1 VATLINAIPMER
13 QPNRSIFGQ
22 CKNTF
27 KSMKSRMKGSQSAP
41 NSRSAPFMDQ
51 GGSSMG
57 FHHSVEDTSQE
68 DQVSS
73 QHSTIVY
80 LIPGGVFKLSKT
92 LIFTSQKNVHGF
104 TLIFTFQKNVHGFN
118 KKCQICMSDL
128 KEDQEIIP
136 FSTCRDHRFHT
147 HCIHKW
153 TQKYLHPTCPT
164 CRAVDPVV
172 EKYIQRRREQ
182 LESDPHKAR
191 LDNFDVLVEL
201 HGVSLGR
208 LEALHHTSEGSNP
221 LEPLDSLPGDPLAR
235 VEQLVEHNE
244 DRLRC
249 LTSNLNRRP
258 RYLEFQGANPEDL
271 SARLDSLEQLL
282 HHHGVW
288 IKRLE
293 SGF

>member
-1 VATLINAIPMER
+1 MRLLVLLISVATLINAIPMER
-13 QPNRSIFGQ
+13 QPHRSIFGQ

-68 DQVSS
+68 DQ
-73 QHSTIVY
+73 
-80 LIPGGVFKLSKT
+80 
-92 LIFTSQKNVHGF
+92 
-104 TLIFTFQKNVHGFN
+104 
-118 KKCQICMSDL
+118 CQICMSDL

-258 RYLEFQGANPEDL
+258 RYLELQGANPEDL